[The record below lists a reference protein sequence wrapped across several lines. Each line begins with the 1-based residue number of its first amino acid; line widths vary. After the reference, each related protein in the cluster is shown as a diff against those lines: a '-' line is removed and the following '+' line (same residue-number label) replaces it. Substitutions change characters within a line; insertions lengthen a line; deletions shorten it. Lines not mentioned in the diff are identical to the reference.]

1 MRRGETQRQRQE
13 QKKREKG
20 KQNGGISLVVLPIHC
35 SIYQG
40 DMDG

>member
-13 QKKREKG
+13 QKKREKE
-20 KQNGGISLVVLPIHC
+20 KQNGGISLVLPIHC

-40 DMDG
+40 DMDV